1 MGISAQLPVFLV
13 DSASEQIAYS
23 LGNKETTIDFL
34 PQKPAEFSTS
44 ILSLHETFIG
54 NESTPM

>member
-1 MGISAQLPVFLV
+1 VGISAQLPVFIA

-34 PQKPAEFSTS
+34 SQKPAEFSTS
-44 ILSLHETFIG
+44 ILSLH
-54 NESTPM
+54 